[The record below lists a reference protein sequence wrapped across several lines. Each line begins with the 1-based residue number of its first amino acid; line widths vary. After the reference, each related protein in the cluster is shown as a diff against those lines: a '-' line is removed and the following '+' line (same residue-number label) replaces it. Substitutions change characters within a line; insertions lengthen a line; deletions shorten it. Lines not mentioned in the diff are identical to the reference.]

1 MMRRLAVFCA
11 LLAFAGSVW
20 ARGPVPVGDIAVAAL
35 PAEAR
40 ATLMLVKAGGPF
52 PYAKDGAVFGNRE
65 RLLPPRKRGYY
76 REYTV
81 KTRGARDR
89 GARRIVAGAGAAGE
103 VRTSGE
109 YYYSDD
115 HYNSFRRIRE

>member
-1 MMRRLAVFCA
+1 MKRLVIVFCA
-11 LLAFAGSVW
+11 LLALSGAAVV
-20 ARGPVPVGDIAVAAL
+20 RTPVPIGDIAVAAL
-35 PAEAR
+35 PGEAR
-40 ATLMLVKAGGPF
+40 ATLALIKAGGPF
-52 PYAKDGAVFGNRE
+52 PYARDGSVFGNRE
-65 RLLPPRKRGYY
+65 KMLPPRRRGHY

-81 KTRGARDR
+81 KTPGARDR
-89 GARRIVAGAGAAGE
+89 GARRVVAGAGASGD